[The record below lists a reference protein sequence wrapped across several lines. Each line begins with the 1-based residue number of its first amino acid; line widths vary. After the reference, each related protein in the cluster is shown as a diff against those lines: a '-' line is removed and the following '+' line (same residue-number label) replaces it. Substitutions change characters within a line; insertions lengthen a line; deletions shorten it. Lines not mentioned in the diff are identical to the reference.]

1 MRKLIAALAVCASAT
16 ASAWQGTPQGEAL
29 VARLQAEVDVPSEWL
44 AEALKDLPLQDSIV
58 ERFQKAPER
67 TATAATYRP
76 IFVEPARIKR
86 GEEFLAEHRE
96 VLERASAEYGIPP
109 SVIMAILAMETNFGG
124 YTGRHPTLASLVT
137 LSLHHPSR
145 NEFFERELKAYLALT
160 HSESIDPKTING
172 SYAGAMGLPQFM
184 PTSYQAYAV
193 DFDADG
199 KRDIWQNPADAIG
212 SIGNYLGN
220 YGWQAD
226 LPAAVR
232 ARVSGDTFNDI
243 AGRSF
248 RPSTTVA
255 AVSDYGWQPV
265 INMDSDVEVSPI
277 RVEGEHGTE
286 FWLGTQ
292 NLRTIARYN
301 PSLHYAMTVFLL
313 SQRFEELM

>member
-1 MRKLIAALAVCASAT
+1 MGKVIVALAMSISSSAF
-16 ASAWQGTPQGEAL
+16 AWQQSQAGAEL
-29 VARLQAEVDVPSEWL
+29 VARLQAEVDVPAQWL
-44 AEALKDLPLQDSIV
+44 TEALKDVPLQDSIV
-58 ERFQKAPER
+58 ERFVKAPER

-86 GEEFLAEHRE
+86 GEQFLQDHRAD
-96 VLERASAEYGIPP
+96 LERAQRDYGIPP

-145 NEFFERELKAYLALT
+145 HAFFERELKAYLTLT
-160 HSESIDPKTING
+160 HSEDIDPKSING

-212 SIGNYLGN
+212 SIANYLGS
-220 YGWQAD
+220 YGWQQEV
-226 LPAAVR
+226 PPAVR
-232 ARVSGDTFNDI
+232 ARVSGDTFNEI

-248 RPSTTVA
+248 RPSISVA
-255 AVSDYGWQPV
+255 AAGEYGWRPLQALA
-265 INMDSDVEVSPI
+265 SDMEIAPI

-286 FWLGTQ
+286 FWMGTQ

-301 PSLHYAMTVFLL
+301 PSLHYSMTVFLL